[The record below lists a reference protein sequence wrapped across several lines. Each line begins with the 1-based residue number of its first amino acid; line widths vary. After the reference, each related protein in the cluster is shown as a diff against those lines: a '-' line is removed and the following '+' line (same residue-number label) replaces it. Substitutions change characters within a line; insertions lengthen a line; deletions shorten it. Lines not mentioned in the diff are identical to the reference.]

1 MTTRSQPRPSPAE
14 RAPVAVGRAERRQ
27 LSSEH
32 PLPEASTRERL
43 VQAMG
48 RALQQRGLHG
58 VGLSELLEQA
68 QAPKGVMYHHFPGG
82 KTELALAAIDAA
94 VQQLCGAI
102 DRAMHDQTDVA
113 TALEA
118 WLRGAEARLSRSGFA
133 LGCPLAAVALES
145 GIADTALRS
154 ALATGFAALRE
165 RLAALLG
172 TAGLSAARANG
183 LATLVLAA
191 YEGALIQSRVA
202 GDAAPMRATAEVLI
216 AMVRAECAGSGVRV
230 PKLSAQQAVAPA
242 KKADAKARPSPS
254 TKTSIRHG

>member
-1 MTTRSQPRPSPAE
+1 M
-14 RAPVAVGRAERRQ
+14 
-27 LSSEH
+27 
-32 PLPEASTRERL
+32 PEAGTRERL

-68 QAPKGVMYHHFPGG
+68 RAPKGVMYHHFPGG

-94 VQQLCGAI
+94 VQQLCAAI
-102 DRAMHDQTDVA
+102 DRAMHHQTDAA

-118 WLRGAEARLSRSGFA
+118 WLLGAESRLSRSGFA

-145 GIADTALRS
+145 GIADTALRT
-154 ALATGFAALRE
+154 ALAAGFAALRE

-172 TAGLSAARANG
+172 TAGFSAARANG

-216 AMVRAECAGSGVRV
+216 AMVRAECSGGTKKAAATR
-230 PKLSAQQAVAPA
+230 PLSRTA
-242 KKADAKARPSPS
+242 KKPD
-254 TKTSIRHG
+254 RHG